1 MEYWYSE
8 KLAKLERIESEIL
21 GKHPEKLFNL
31 EQQGIVRV
39 NGEDDL
45 SAYKKKVKK
54 KKKK

>member
-8 KLAKLERIESEIL
+8 KLAKLESIESEIL

-45 SAYKKKVKK
+45 SASKKNFKK

>member
-21 GKHPEKLFNL
+21 GKHPEKLFDL
-31 EQQGIVRV
+31 EIKGFVRV

-45 SAYKKKVKK
+45 SPYKKKVKK